1 MINKEEKK
9 IILKQGWGIE
19 ETEDGLVLN
28 FNGRYG
34 DTNVEQRDF
43 FGIANYIGITKLW
56 VEEDDKSILDTIAR
70 YRRDYGYGERFIN
83 SILDEDDCVVRDLR
97 DYGIGY
103 REMVLGLEE
112 FDVVLE
118 ELFNGLDSLTR

>member
-9 IILKQGWGIE
+9 IILEQGWGIE
-19 ETEDGLVLN
+19 ETVDGLVLN

-34 DTNVEQRDF
+34 NSKVEQGNF
-43 FGIANYIGITKLW
+43 FGIANHIGITKLW
-56 VEEDDKSILDTIAR
+56 VEEEDKSVLDTIAR
-70 YRRDYGYGERFIN
+70 YRRNYGYGDRFIN
-83 SILDEDDCVVRDLR
+83 SILDEDGCVVMDLR

-112 FDVVLE
+112 FDTVLE
-118 ELFNGLDSLTR
+118 ELFNGLDSLTK